1 MAEKCGNRRSSTDV
15 FSEDPSREKSV
26 VVRMR
31 GIGMH
36 WIHSRVTIEGHI
48 RNDGNHKYA
57 DGKPDFQ

>member
-1 MAEKCGNRRSSTDV
+1 M